1 MSDTT
6 TNRNAAE
13 QNTPEPPAR
22 AKKPYQRPS
31 FQHERVFE
39 TMALICGKIAG
50 TQGQCQSNPKL
61 S

>member
-1 MSDTT
+1 MRDNT

-13 QNTPEPPAR
+13 QNKHEQPVRAR
-22 AKKPYQRPS
+22 RPYRKPS

-39 TMALICGKIAG
+39 TMALICGKMAG
-50 TQGQCQSNPKL
+50 TQGQCQSNQKL